1 MRTELTTF
9 NLVPPKAL
17 EAYGADGNHLNFN
30 DVYTSTHINV
40 QVPHYVGMLT
50 GHRVRVRWTNGHYK
64 YDTEILDVGNPAP
77 LNFIIPR
84 LEVIDSI
91 GRLVTVNYS
100 VRLTPDTPLII
111 SKSLSLNIDP
121 QDFDLIEPKLSSD
134 RKRVTVKF
142 LNMAPGYTIKVRW
155 HGVVVRE
162 TETKPIQSGSSVAF
176 DIPANWV
183 KENAGK
189 TVLVNYTVYRVGS
202 NTNLML
208 SRLLRVTF

>member
-40 QVPHYVGMLT
+40 QVPHYVGMLR

-77 LNFIIPR
+77 LNLIIPR

-142 LNMAPGYTIKVRW
+142 LNMTSGYTVRVRW
-155 HGVVVRE
+155 HGVVVRD
-162 TETKPIQSGSSVAF
+162 TESQPIQNSSSMTF
-176 DIPANWV
+176 NIPAHWV
-183 KENAGK
+183 TENAGK
-189 TVLVNYTVYRVGS
+189 VVPINYSVHRSGS
-202 NTNLML
+202 NDNLMF
-208 SRLLRVTF
+208 SRVLRVTL